1 MDSCRIENFTCD
13 AYETKTAVQGL
24 SLAMARNVQRMH
36 PAHTPKIRKDT
47 MQHHGTTLGD
57 LIEAFYSELVNEYG
71 DEDLAEVIASTLIN
85 EMILAGLHVD
95 EEIAAA

>member
-1 MDSCRIENFTCD
+1 
-13 AYETKTAVQGL
+13 
-24 SLAMARNVQRMH
+24 
-36 PAHTPKIRKDT
+36 